1 MINIYN
7 IYKKLPYFLQF
18 LVFNIK
24 AFLIFRRRFN
34 KSSTKKIYRQV
45 VNENKLNK
53 YQIFENLNQ
62 KLKIFFLEANNTK
75 FWKKQFE
82 IFSINLEADNF
93 IDELSKLPIL
103 TKDQVKKYYKEIVNK
118 KYISKSKNYN
128 TSGTTGS

>member
-1 MINIYN
+1 M
-7 IYKKLPYFLQF
+7 
-18 LVFNIK
+18 
-24 AFLIFRRRFN
+24 
-34 KSSTKKIYRQV
+34 
-45 VNENKLNK
+45 
-53 YQIFENLNQ
+53 NQ

-118 KYISKSKNYN
+118 KYISKSKKL
-128 TSGTTGS
+128 